1 MARRFC
7 RNSTHVK
14 QDRRQTC
21 GALPFNEYAGGMS
34 EAELLPPGRDPT
46 LATAVH
52 RRLREDILS
61 GRLPPGLKLK
71 LRDLAESYG
80 AGASPMREALSKLA
94 AEGLAERLEHRGFRV
109 AAAAPG
115 QLAGLIRARVLAEC
129 AALSEAIRR
138 GDAAWED
145 ALVLAEHRLNR
156 VARSLD
162 PGRFTANPE
171 WEAAHRQFHRALLAA
186 CGAPPLVAFCERLRE
201 EAGRYRAL
209 ANTVAYPD
217 RDVAAEHAAIA
228 RATLARDAPA
238 ASALLAQHYERTG
251 AFVGADLGRHTA

>member
-1 MARRFC
+1 
-7 RNSTHVK
+7 
-14 QDRRQTC
+14 
-21 GALPFNEYAGGMS
+21 MS
-34 EAELLPPGRDPT
+34 QAMPLADARDPT

-61 GRLPPGLKLK
+61 GRLAPGQKLK

-115 QLAGLIRARVLAEC
+115 QLDGLIRSRVLAEC
-129 AALSEAIRR
+129 AALRESIRR
-138 GDAAWED
+138 GDAAWEE

-156 VARSLD
+156 IARSLD
-162 PGRFTANPE
+162 PYRFVANPE
-171 WEAAHRQFHRALLAA
+171 WEACHLRFHQALLAA
-186 CGAPPLVAFCERLRE
+186 CGAPPLLAFCDRLRE
-201 EAGRYRAL
+201 EARRYRAL
-209 ANTVAYPD
+209 SNTLAYPG

-228 RATLARDAPA
+228 RATLDRDAEKA
-238 ASALLAQHYERTG
+238 AALLAQHYERTG
-251 AFVGADLGRHTA
+251 AFVGADLGRGME

>member
-1 MARRFC
+1 M
-7 RNSTHVK
+7 S
-14 QDRRQTC
+14 QT
-21 GALPFNEYAGGMS
+21 ASLS
-34 EAELLPPGRDPT
+34 DTRDMT

-61 GRLPPGLKLK
+61 GRLLPGQKLK

-94 AEGLAERLEHRGFRV
+94 AEGLAEQLEHRGFRV

-115 QLAGLIRARVLAEC
+115 QLAGLIRSRVLAEC
-129 AALSEAIRR
+129 AALRDSLQH
-138 GDAAWED
+138 GDAAWEE

-162 PGRFTANPE
+162 PYRFVANPE
-171 WEAAHRQFHRALLAA
+171 WEACHLRFHQALLAA
-186 CGAPPLVAFCERLRE
+186 CEAPPLLAFCDRLRE
-201 EAGRYRAL
+201 EARRYRAL
-209 ANTVAYPD
+209 SNTLAYPG

-228 RATLARDAPA
+228 RAALDRDAERA
-238 ASALLAQHYERTG
+238 AALLAQHYERTG
-251 AFVGADLGRHTA
+251 AFVGADLGRAAG

>member
-1 MARRFC
+1 MPDA
-7 RNSTHVK
+7 T
-14 QDRRQTC
+14 
-21 GALPFNEYAGGMS
+21 LLS
-34 EAELLPPGRDPT
+34 EGRDPT
-46 LATAVH
+46 LATSVH

-109 AAAAPG
+109 AAAAPC
-115 QLAGLIRARVLAEC
+115 QLEGLIRSRVLAEC
-129 AALSEAIRR
+129 AALRESIRQ

-145 ALVLAEHRLNR
+145 SVVLAEHRLNR

-162 PGRFTANPE
+162 PRRFATNPE
-171 WEAAHRQFHRALLAA
+171 WEACHRHFHQVVLAA
-186 CGAPPLVAFCERLRE
+186 CGAPQLLAFCDRLRE
-201 EAGRYRAL
+201 EAQRYRAL
-209 ANTVAYPD
+209 ANTMAYPD

-228 RATLARDAPA
+228 RAALDRDAEA
-238 ASALLAQHYERTG
+238 ATALLAQHYERTG
-251 AFVGADLGRHTA
+251 AFVGADLGRQMD

>member
-1 MARRFC
+1 
-7 RNSTHVK
+7 
-14 QDRRQTC
+14 
-21 GALPFNEYAGGMS
+21 MS
-34 EAELLPPGRDPT
+34 DAMPLAAGRDPT

-71 LRDLAESYG
+71 LRDLAGSYG

-109 AAAAPG
+109 AAATPG
-115 QLAGLIRARVLAEC
+115 QLEGLIRSRVLAEC
-129 AALSEAIRR
+129 AALRESIRR

-156 VARSLD
+156 VARSPD
-162 PGRFTANPE
+162 PHRYATNPE
-171 WEAAHRQFHRALLAA
+171 WEACHLRFHQALLEA
-186 CGAPPLVAFCERLRE
+186 CGAPALLAFCDRLRE
-201 EAGRYRAL
+201 EARRYRAL

-228 RATLARDAPA
+228 RAALERDAEA
-238 ASALLAQHYERTG
+238 AAGLLAQHYERTG
-251 AFVGADLGRHTA
+251 AFVEADLGRRAG